1 MQHFK
6 RHQAYGKTKRG
17 FGERGAQG
25 GGARARAN
33 GSDLRGRRSAGCWPR
48 PRAGRGAGRGA
59 DGRGPVGA
67 DRSPAPQGK
76 MAHREPEN
84 WDRGGAEA
92 GAEGAAEAVP
102 GGGEGGEGERGAE
115 SGGGLE
121 RPLPGAGERSAP
133 SSAPPPPPPRCD
145 AVTAG
150 GPRRGARDTRRDRP
164 TEQVQGAAMPGSGSS
179 PWGWGRAERG
189 RRGSAPS
196 PVPSFPG
203 PPCSSALTSDRD

>member
-92 GAEGAAEAVP
+92 GAEGQRKRFPEV
-102 GGGEGGEGERGAE
+102 GGGAE

-133 SSAPPPPPPRCD
+133 SSAPPRPAVMPSQLGVPGEGPGTPAGTAPRSRCRGQQCP
-145 AVTAG
+145 ARLGLLSVELETGREGEAG
-150 GPRRGARDTRRDRP
+150 LSSQSGPLLPRP
-164 TEQVQGAAMPGSGSS
+164 SLRLG
-179 PWGWGRAERG
+179 
-189 RRGSAPS
+189 
-196 PVPSFPG
+196 
-203 PPCSSALTSDRD
+203 LDL